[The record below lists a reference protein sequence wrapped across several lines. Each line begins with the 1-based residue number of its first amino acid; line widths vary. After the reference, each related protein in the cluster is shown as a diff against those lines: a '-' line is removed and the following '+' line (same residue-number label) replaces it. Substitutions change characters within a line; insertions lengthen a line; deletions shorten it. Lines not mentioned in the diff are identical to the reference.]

1 MGKFIV
7 KKTKTGYR
15 FDLKASNGETIAT
28 SETYASEPACL
39 DGIESARTNAPVAKL
54 EDQTEHNYVTQK
66 NPKFE
71 IYIDKAGEYRFRLK
85 ARNGRTI
92 IASEG
97 YKAKQSCL
105 NGVESVA
112 KNAPGA
118 SVEKVY

>member
-54 EDQTEHNYVTQK
+54 EDQTEDNYVTQK

-118 SVEKVY
+118 SVEKV